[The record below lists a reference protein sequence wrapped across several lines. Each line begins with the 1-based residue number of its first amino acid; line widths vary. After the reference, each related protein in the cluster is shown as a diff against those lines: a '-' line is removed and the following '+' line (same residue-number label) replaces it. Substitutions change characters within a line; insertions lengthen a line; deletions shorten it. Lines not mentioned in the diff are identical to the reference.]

1 MKKTCV
7 WFSPLTQAVHNCLQ
21 LSQSICCPLLFS
33 TGTHTPYTHSHPH
46 ARTSAGTRAHTH
58 ACTYTSSFA
67 MSLSY
72 SLLAFS
78 LTLSADRTHSLVLVN
93 WLQSSKVQFAAP
105 QRRLPVYYSPVS
117 PVLSPSIKVFGALK
131 ALK

>member
-33 TGTHTPYTHSHPH
+33 TGTHTHHTCTHTRTH
-46 ARTSAGTRAHTH
+46 ARLQARAHTH
-58 ACTYTSSFA
+58 ACTYTSAFA

-78 LTLSADRTHSLVLVN
+78 LTLSADRTHSLVWVN

-105 QRRLPVYYSPVS
+105 QGRLPVYYSPVS
-117 PVLSPSIKVFGALK
+117 PALSPSIKVFGALK